1 VPAPATDPSPP
12 AQGVR
17 TIDPAPFRL
26 RLEGREEALA
36 AVDRLTDAG
45 AGAPRAVGVDG
56 VLADLDRRIRPF
68 GRRFGSPWAA
78 RRAHGLLGG
87 FRWDAEDSR
96 TEAWYP
102 QGVTASPDGAVVLV
116 SWYQKGSN
124 VARLSCVDLA
134 TGRYRHVRLTTA
146 ALEPVRSHAGGL
158 AWREDLLYVCD
169 TNAGLRVFDLARILR
184 MAEVGDDRYAVPEV
198 GRYRPVG
205 DALRCS
211 FASVDE
217 AAGGLLVGEYLD
229 GAPGGRLA
237 RWPFAPGGLLAQ
249 EAATDAW
256 VTAHSNLQGAV
267 AVAGR
272 LLLAES
278 RGARLPGR
286 LYATPFAESA
296 DRHRWAVGG
305 EDLAVAGDE
314 VLSLSE
320 HPDFIR
326 PLPRRR
332 AVFRASVP

>member
-1 VPAPATDPSPP
+1 VPPAAAVTPP

-17 TIDPAPFRL
+17 AIDPAPFRL
-26 RLEGREEALA
+26 RLEGRKEALA
-36 AVDRLTDAG
+36 ALDRVGGEPADLE
-45 AGAPRAVGVDG
+45 AVRR
-56 VLADLDRRIRPF
+56 DLDRCIRPF
-68 GRRFGSPWAA
+68 EPHFGAPWAA
-78 RRAHGLLGG
+78 RRASGLRSG

-96 TEAWYP
+96 SELWYP
-102 QGVTASPDGAVVLV
+102 QGISASPDGGVVLV
-116 SWYQKGSN
+116 SWYRRDSG

-134 TGRYRHVRLTTA
+134 SGGYRHLRLTTA

-158 AWREDLLYVCD
+158 AWRENLLYACD
-169 TNAGLRVFDLARILR
+169 TRAGLRVFDLARILR
-184 MAEVGDDRYAVPEV
+184 MAEVGDDRYALPEV

-205 DALRCS
+205 GALRCS

-217 AAGGLLVGEYLD
+217 ATDGLLVGEYVD
-229 GAPGGRLA
+229 AAPGGRLA
-237 RWPFAPGGLLAQ
+237 RWPLAAGGLLAQ
-249 EAATDAW
+249 ETATGAW

-286 LYATPFAESA
+286 LHVTPFAETS
-296 DRHRWAVGG
+296 RRRRWAVGG
-305 EDLAVAGDE
+305 EDLAAAGED

-320 HPDFIR
+320 HPDFAR

-332 AVFRASVP
+332 TVFRASVP